1 VFVVGQVL
9 AKYLVYFALGL
20 LALALF
26 PRRVDAVSASFVA
39 HPWKS
44 VFTGLLG
51 LVVLPLL
58 ALLLVATIIGIPLV
72 AVLGLL
78 VIAAGVLGFTA
89 LAYYIG
95 RALPFQLRRGTSVL
109 QLAIGTA
116 IVVLVT
122 AIPFLGGMAWVAAAL
137 LTFGAV
143 LRSRF
148 GSQTP
153 ALPTTIPP
161 PEPPPAPA
169 A

>member
-1 VFVVGQVL
+1 
-9 AKYLVYFALGL
+9 
-20 LALALF
+20 
-26 PRRVDAVSASFVA
+26 VSTSFVA

-44 VFTGLLG
+44 ILTGLLG

-58 ALLLVATIIGIPLV
+58 AILLVATLIGIPLV
-72 AVLGLL
+72 AVLALM

-89 LAYYIG
+89 LAFHIG
-95 RALPFQLRRGTSVL
+95 RALPLQLKRGTNVL

-116 IVVLVT
+116 IVVLIT
-122 AIPFLGGMAWVAAAL
+122 AIPFLGGMAWIAAAL

-148 GSQTP
+148 GSQVP
-153 ALPTTIPP
+153 PVLPTTIPP
-161 PEPPPAPA
+161 PAPPPAPA